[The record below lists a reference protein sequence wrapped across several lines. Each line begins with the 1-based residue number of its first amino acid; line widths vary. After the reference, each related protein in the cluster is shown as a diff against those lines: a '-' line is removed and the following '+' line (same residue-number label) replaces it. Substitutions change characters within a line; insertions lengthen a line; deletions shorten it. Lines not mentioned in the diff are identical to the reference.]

1 MSGGKPNLAERAAEK
16 LRQAGLASSSL
27 NNPAVQPPND
37 DQSTAVVNGLLTQ
50 GLGLATAH
58 PDTLAPATLH
68 EPVDTA
74 SLSRAGLIEGN
85 GAQRRISEE
94 FRLVEGQVVRAAFGQ
109 LGNEPGF
116 SNLLMVTS
124 ARPNEGKTF
133 TAINLAASIAS
144 CGGRRVLLID
154 LDHKRNSLTD
164 YLGLSDELGVLDLV
178 DTSTPSATGTIH
190 PTAVEG
196 LQVLPSGRTGER
208 ADQSTREQIIRVI
221 QSLGRHYADHLLVLD
236 APPCLSTSDPAALAP
251 AVGQILFV
259 VEAERTQREEVEA
272 SLDLIQTCPTITLLL
287 NKVQMSTPRSF
298 GAYSYSYAS

>member
-1 MSGGKPNLAERAAEK
+1 MSDGKPSLAERAAEK
-16 LRQAGLASSSL
+16 LRQAGLATSSL
-27 NNPAVQPPND
+27 TNPSVQLPND
-37 DQSTAVVNGLLTQ
+37 GQSTSLLTP
-50 GLGLATAH
+50 GVELATAQFDG
-58 PDTLAPATLH
+58 PAPAIQH

-74 SLSRAGLIEGN
+74 CLARAGLIEGT

-94 FRLVEGQVVRAAFGQ
+94 FRLVESQVVRTAFGQ

-154 LDHKRNSLTD
+154 LDHKRNSLTE
-164 YLGLSDELGVLDLV
+164 YLGLSDELGVLDLA
-178 DTSTPSATGTIH
+178 DIANPSAAGAVH

-196 LQVLPSGRTGER
+196 LQVLPSGRTHER
-208 ADQSTREQIIRVI
+208 ADQYTREQIIRVV
-221 QSLGRHYADHLLVLD
+221 QRLGRHYADHLLVLD
-236 APPCLSTSDPAALAP
+236 APPCLSTSDPAALAH
-251 AVGQILFV
+251 AVGQILLV